1 MHFSGKGEGWVGQ
14 LPARAAPAVIV
25 ALLVLNFLVLN
36 LLVLH
41 PLAFHALAAEPPQSA
56 PEDQVKAAY
65 LLNFAKLGEWPRF
78 ALPEGPS
85 PLVIGVS
92 GGGEEFINVLKA
104 TVAGK
109 MAGTHMVVV
118 KAVSSDAE
126 MKACHIV
133 FFRASGRKHTQAAI
147 EGLAQVGVLSVGE
160 DESFL
165 REGGMINLVREH
177 GSVRFEVNADALD
190 RSQIHFSAKI
200 LALAKTGYGAA
211 RATASNSPGVI
222 SPGGSLP
229 GDDARQ
235 VQRRV
240 APEYPEIAARMNLKG
255 TAQVEA
261 RVRPDGTVKEV
272 RVLGGHPVLAEAL
285 ASAVKLW
292 KYQPAPRET
301 VEVVKFS
308 FGTQ

>member
-1 MHFSGKGEGWVGQ
+1 MHFSDKDERLVRRSPS
-14 LPARAAPAVIV
+14 PAALRISL
-25 ALLVLNFLVLN
+25 ALLA
-36 LLVLH
+36 LH
-41 PLAFHALAAEPPQSA
+41 LLAFHALAAGQQQSA

-92 GGGEEFINVLKA
+92 GREEEFVKVLKA

-109 MAGTHMVVV
+109 LAGTHTVVV
-118 KAVSSDAE
+118 KEVSSDAE
-126 MKACHIV
+126 MKFCHMV
-133 FFRASGRKHTQAAI
+133 FFRASERKHTQAAI

-190 RSQIHFSAKI
+190 HSQIHFSAKI
-200 LALAKTGYGAA
+200 LALAKTGYGAPQA
-211 RATASNSPGVI
+211 AAANSPGAN
-222 SPGGSLP
+222 SQSEGT
-229 GDDARQ
+229 RQ
-235 VQRRV
+235 VQRNV
-240 APEYPEIAARMNLKG
+240 VPEYPEIAARMNLKG

-285 ASAVKLW
+285 ANAVRLW
-292 KYQPAPRET
+292 KYQPGSKET

-308 FGTQ
+308 FGPQ

>member
-1 MHFSGKGEGWVGQ
+1 MHFSGKDERWGRRSRT
-14 LPARAAPAVIV
+14 RAALEIIF
-25 ALLVLNFLVLN
+25 ALLA
-36 LLVLH
+36 LH
-41 PLAFHALAAEPPQSA
+41 LLAFHALAAEQQQSA
-56 PEDQVKAAY
+56 TEEQVKAAY

-92 GGGEEFINVLKA
+92 GGEEEFVRVLKA

-109 MAGTHMVVV
+109 MAGTHVVVV
-118 KAVSSDAE
+118 KEVSSDAE
-126 MKACHIV
+126 MKSCHMV
-133 FFRASGRKHTQAAI
+133 FFRASERKHTQAAI
-147 EGLAQVGVLSVGE
+147 EGLAQMGVLSVGE

-190 RSQIHFSAKI
+190 HSQIHFSAKI
-200 LALAKTGYGAA
+200 LALAKTGYGAPQ
-211 RATASNSPGVI
+211 ATVSNSPGAN
-222 SPGGSLP
+222 SPGEGM
-229 GDDARQ
+229 RR
-235 VQRRV
+235 VQRNV
-240 APEYPEIAARMNLKG
+240 APEYPEIAARMGLKG

-272 RVLGGHPVLAEAL
+272 RVLGGHPVLAQAL
-285 ASAVKLW
+285 ANAVRQW
-292 KYQPAPRET
+292 KYQPASKET

-308 FGTQ
+308 FGSH

>member
-1 MHFSGKGEGWVGQ
+1 MKIRMRFSGKDERPVRQ
-14 LPARAAPAVIV
+14 LPARTALGISF
-25 ALLVLNFLVLN
+25 ALLA
-36 LLVLH
+36 LH
-41 PLAFHALAAEPPQSA
+41 LLAFHALAAEQQQSA

-65 LLNFAKLGEWPRF
+65 LLNFARLGEWPRF

-92 GGGEEFINVLKA
+92 GGDEEFLNALKA

-118 KAVSSDAE
+118 KAISSDAE
-126 MKACHIV
+126 MKSCHML
-133 FFRASGRKHTQAAI
+133 FFSASERKHTKAAI
-147 EGLAQVGVLSVGE
+147 AGLAQVGVLSVGE

-190 RSQIHFSAKI
+190 HSQIHFSAKI
-200 LALAKTGYGAA
+200 LALAKTGFGAPQ
-211 RATASNSPGVI
+211 ATASNSAAANSRGA
-222 SPGGSLP
+222 SLT
-229 GDDARQ
+229 GDDGRQ

-240 APEYPEIAARMNLKG
+240 APEYPEIAARMSLKG

-285 ASAVKLW
+285 ANAVRQW
-292 KYQPAPRET
+292 RYQAASKET

-308 FGTQ
+308 FGPQ

>member
-1 MHFSGKGEGWVGQ
+1 MHFSDKDGRLVRRS
-14 LPARAAPAVIV
+14 PAREISF
-25 ALLVLNFLVLN
+25 ALLVLH
-36 LLVLH
+36 LLV
-41 PLAFHALAAEPPQSA
+41 FHALAAGQKQSA

-92 GGGEEFINVLKA
+92 GGEEEFVNLLKA

-126 MKACHIV
+126 MKSCHMV
-133 FFRASGRKHTQAAI
+133 FFRASERKHTQAAI
-147 EGLAQVGVLSVGE
+147 AGLAQVGVLSVGE

-200 LALAKTGYGAA
+200 LALAKTGYGTPQ
-211 RATASNSPGVI
+211 ATASNSPGA
-222 SPGGSLP
+222 SSA
-229 GDDARQ
+229 GDDARE

-261 RVRPDGTVKEV
+261 RVRADGTVKEV

-285 ASAVKLW
+285 ANAVRLW
-292 KYQPAPRET
+292 KYQPASKET

-308 FGTQ
+308 FGPQ

>member
-1 MHFSGKGEGWVGQ
+1 MHFSDKDGRLVRRS
-14 LPARAAPAVIV
+14 PARAVLEISL
-25 ALLVLNFLVLN
+25 ALLA
-36 LLVLH
+36 LH
-41 PLAFHALAAEPPQSA
+41 LLAFHALAAGQQQSA

-92 GGGEEFINVLKA
+92 GGDEDFVKVLKA

-109 MAGTHMVVV
+109 MAGTHLVVV
-118 KAVSSDAE
+118 KEVSSDAE
-126 MKACHIV
+126 MKSCHMV
-133 FFRASGRKHTQAAI
+133 FFRASERKHTQAAI
-147 EGLAQVGVLSVGE
+147 AGLAQVGVLSVGE

-200 LALAKTGYGAA
+200 LALAKAGYGTPQ
-211 RATASNSPGVI
+211 ATASKSPGA
-222 SPGGSLP
+222 SSA
-229 GDDARQ
+229 GDEARQ

-285 ASAVKLW
+285 ANAVRLW
-292 KYQPAPRET
+292 KYQPASKET
-301 VEVVKFS
+301 IEVVKFS
-308 FGTQ
+308 FSPQ

>member
-1 MHFSGKGEGWVGQ
+1 MRMHFSGKDGRLVRRSACREIG
-14 LPARAAPAVIV
+14 L
-25 ALLVLNFLVLN
+25 ALLALQL
-36 LLVLH
+36 
-41 PLAFHALAAEPPQSA
+41 LAFHTPAAGQQQSA

-85 PLVIGVS
+85 ALVIGVS
-92 GGGEEFINVLKA
+92 GGEEEFVNLLKA

-109 MAGTHMVVV
+109 SAGTHLVVV
-118 KAVSSDAE
+118 RTVSSDAE
-126 MKACHIV
+126 MKSCHLV
-133 FFRASGRKHTQAAI
+133 FFRASERKRTQATIA
-147 EGLAQVGVLSVGE
+147 GLAQVGMLSVGE

-200 LALAKTGYGAA
+200 LALAKSGYGAPQ
-211 RATASNSPGVI
+211 ATAANSPGA
-222 SPGGSLP
+222 GSA

-240 APEYPEIAARMNLKG
+240 APEYPEIAARMNLRG

-285 ASAVKLW
+285 ANAVRLW
-292 KYQPAPRET
+292 KYQPASKET

-308 FGTQ
+308 FGPQ

>member
-1 MHFSGKGEGWVGQ
+1 MGKDERLVRRS
-14 LPARAAPAVIV
+14 PAWAVLEISL
-25 ALLVLNFLVLN
+25 ALLA
-36 LLVLH
+36 LH
-41 PLAFHALAAEPPQSA
+41 LLAFHALAAGQQQSA

-65 LLNFAKLGEWPRF
+65 LLNFVKLGEWPRF

-85 PLVIGVS
+85 PLMIGVS
-92 GGGEEFINVLKA
+92 GGEEGFVNVLKA

-109 MAGTHMVVV
+109 MVGTHMVVV
-118 KAVSSDAE
+118 KAVSSVAE
-126 MKACHIV
+126 MKSCQMI
-133 FFRASGRKHTQAAI
+133 FFRASERKHTQAAI
-147 EGLAQVGVLSVGE
+147 AGLAQVGVLSVGE

-200 LALAKTGYGAA
+200 LALAKIDYGAPQ
-211 RATASNSPGVI
+211 ATASNSPGA
-222 SPGGSLP
+222 SSA
-229 GDDARQ
+229 GDDGRQ

-240 APEYPEIAARMNLKG
+240 TPEYPEIAARMNLKG

-285 ASAVKLW
+285 ASAVRLW
-292 KYQPAPRET
+292 KYQPASKET

-308 FGTQ
+308 FSPH

>member
-1 MHFSGKGEGWVGQ
+1 MAAGQ
-14 LPARAAPAVIV
+14 QPRAT
-25 ALLVLNFLVLN
+25 
-36 LLVLH
+36 
-41 PLAFHALAAEPPQSA
+41 
-56 PEDQVKAAY
+56 EDEVKAAY

-92 GGGEEFINVLKA
+92 GGDEEFLKVLKA

-118 KAVSSDAE
+118 KTVSSDAE
-126 MKACHIV
+126 MKSCHMV
-133 FFRASGRKHTQAAI
+133 FFRASDRKHTQAAI
-147 EGLAQVGVLSVGE
+147 EGLARLGVLSVGE

-200 LALAKTGYGAA
+200 LALAKTDYGAS
-211 RATASNSPGVI
+211 RATASNSQGVI
-222 SPGGSLP
+222 SPGDGV
-229 GDDARQ
+229 RQ
-235 VQRRV
+235 VQRNV
-240 APEYPEIAARMNLKG
+240 APEYPEIAARMGLKG

-272 RVLGGHPVLAEAL
+272 RVLGGHPVLAQAL
-285 ASAVKLW
+285 AEAVKQW
-292 KYQPAPRET
+292 KYQPASKET

-308 FGTQ
+308 FGPQ

>member
-1 MHFSGKGEGWVGQ
+1 MHFSGKNEKLVRR
-14 LPARAAPAVIV
+14 LPPRAARGISF
-25 ALLVLNFLVLN
+25 ALLALH
-36 LLVLH
+36 LLAVH
-41 PLAFHALAAEPPQSA
+41 TLAVGPRQSA

-78 ALPEGPS
+78 SLPEGPS

-92 GGGEEFINVLKA
+92 GEEEFVNVLKA

-109 MAGTHMVVV
+109 TAGTHMVVV

-126 MKACHIV
+126 MKSCHMV
-133 FFRASGRKHTQAAI
+133 FFRASERKHTQSAI

-177 GSVRFEVNADALD
+177 GSVHFEVNAEALD
-190 RSQIHFSAKI
+190 HSQIHFSAKI
-200 LALAKTGYGAA
+200 LALAKTGYEAPQ
-211 RATASNSPGVI
+211 ATPANSPGGI
-222 SPGGSLP
+222 SPR
-229 GDDARQ
+229 DDARQ
-235 VQRRV
+235 VQRNV
-240 APEYPEIAARMNLKG
+240 TPEYPAIAARMSLKG
-255 TAQVEA
+255 MAQVEA

-272 RVLGGHPVLAEAL
+272 RVLGGHPVLAQAL
-285 ASAVKLW
+285 ANAVRQW
-292 KYQPAPRET
+292 RYQPASKET

-308 FGTQ
+308 FGPH